1 MLRRIFAV
9 LLVLAAILSC
19 AFADDSVEPCAD
31 VTFLSATCSLGMDK
45 VATFTLMTDIL
56 AGRIV
61 VTNAWLEQQSNGR
74 WVYVMTRWLFRR
86 QSPRTPSRTSAEPS
100 LIPARLRPEAPF
112 RIGFTAD
119 ADGHQ
124 ITRYSNSRRFIRQLF
139 PDSPH
144 FFRAGIR
151 SLPFCV
157 ALHATPVYRQNG
169 ISRRILYLKLQTL
182 PASNCAAGFFD
193 CLSTIHAG
201 KTM

>member
-1 MLRRIFAV
+1 MMHMLRRVFAV
-9 LLVLAAILSC
+9 LLVLAALLSC

-74 WVYVMTRWLFRR
+74 WVYVKTLAVPETIATNTISYSATLSYSSAITTRG
-86 QSPRTPSRTSAEPS
+86 T
-100 LIPARLRPEAPF
+100 F

-124 ITRYSNSRRFIRQLF
+124 ITRYSNSRRFI
-139 PDSPH
+139 
-144 FFRAGIR
+144 
-151 SLPFCV
+151 
-157 ALHATPVYRQNG
+157 
-169 ISRRILYLKLQTL
+169 
-182 PASNCAAGFFD
+182 
-193 CLSTIHAG
+193 
-201 KTM
+201 

>member
-1 MLRRIFAV
+1 MA
-9 LLVLAAILSC
+9 LLSY

-74 WVYVMTRWLFRR
+74 WVYVKPLAVPATNNTNTKTYSATLSYSSAITTRG
-86 QSPRTPSRTSAEPS
+86 T
-100 LIPARLRPEAPF
+100 F

-124 ITRYSNSRRFIRQLF
+124 ITRYSNSRRFI
-139 PDSPH
+139 
-144 FFRAGIR
+144 
-151 SLPFCV
+151 
-157 ALHATPVYRQNG
+157 
-169 ISRRILYLKLQTL
+169 
-182 PASNCAAGFFD
+182 
-193 CLSTIHAG
+193 
-201 KTM
+201 

>member
-1 MLRRIFAV
+1 MMHMLRRIFAV
-9 LLVLAAILSC
+9 LLVLAALLSC

-74 WVYVMTRWLFRR
+74 WVYVKTLAVPATIATNTISYSVTLSYSSAITTRG
-86 QSPRTPSRTSAEPS
+86 T
-100 LIPARLRPEAPF
+100 F

-124 ITRYSNSRRFIRQLF
+124 ITRYSNSRRFI
-139 PDSPH
+139 
-144 FFRAGIR
+144 
-151 SLPFCV
+151 
-157 ALHATPVYRQNG
+157 
-169 ISRRILYLKLQTL
+169 
-182 PASNCAAGFFD
+182 
-193 CLSTIHAG
+193 
-201 KTM
+201 

>member
-1 MLRRIFAV
+1 MHMLRRIFAV
-9 LLVLAAILSC
+9 LLVLAALLSC

-74 WVYVMTRWLFRR
+74 WVYVKTLAVPATIATNTISYSATLSYSSAITTRG
-86 QSPRTPSRTSAEPS
+86 T
-100 LIPARLRPEAPF
+100 F

-124 ITRYSNSRRFIRQLF
+124 ITRYLQPPFHLIIFSDSPALFPFWHPAASFSAALLRGIPLPFTRTKNSRRI
-139 PDSPH
+139 PNP
-144 FFRAGIR
+144 
-151 SLPFCV
+151 
-157 ALHATPVYRQNG
+157 
-169 ISRRILYLKLQTL
+169 K
-182 PASNCAAGFFD
+182 
-193 CLSTIHAG
+193 
-201 KTM
+201 